1 MQAVWS
7 RVRESATRNK
17 SLNLDNM
24 HPGPVFIL
32 FVVKNLA
39 VLILLLAC
47 AAGAGTLAMPRQGL
61 ALRSALGLALCAHAA
76 FFLAAIGQLRA
87 PAILVV
93 IVAIAAGVAW
103 RVRAISRQERLFS
116 CPLPTANC
124 LFACAV
130 LLFVLALFPPIAFD
144 ETLYHLPFVRAFAR
158 DGAIAFLPDLRFPV
172 FPVLHE
178 LLCVPAFLVAGDSG
192 THLVALAEVILIA
205 ALLIEWG
212 RRHDVRAGWLAA
224 AMFLGSP
231 LVIQLATVLY
241 VEAAL
246 TLFVVAGVY
255 ALERERY
262 ALAGLFF
269 GSACSVKYLGFYFA
283 AAGLAIVFVRRHRA
297 AIRFALAAAAAALPM
312 TAWIL
317 FHTGDPFF
325 PFVRDNPWKLPA
337 TPVTVPWRVLWD
349 VTFARDRIG
358 LQPPVTP
365 FLLVLVLLAAAA
377 AVRNTAARWL
387 AAVSAVYLAVFSF
400 LPQDPRYLMPLLPL
414 ICLVAAVVVAT
425 RWPRTIVIATL
436 LAIAPGIAYAGYRLV
451 RQGVPPATDEQRAAW
466 LARRVPEYAALRHA
480 GAARTYACGAE
491 RLKSYAPGDFLGD
504 YSGLSSYARVLDGA
518 DTTRAIAERMR
529 RIDARYFLVA
539 KAACAQPRVNGGM
552 DLVYEDAA
560 AQLWRV
566 PAGQAGLPVLHQH
579 HTWTLRPPSA
589 CALMLRQVQ

>member
-1 MQAVWS
+1 
-7 RVRESATRNK
+7 
-17 SLNLDNM
+17 M
-24 HPGPVFIL
+24 HAGPVFIV
-32 FVVKNLA
+32 FVAKNLA
-39 VLILLLAC
+39 VLFLLLAC
-47 AAGAGTLAMPRQGL
+47 AVGAGTLAMPREGL

-76 FFLAAIGQLRA
+76 FVLALIGQLRA

-93 IVAIAAGVAW
+93 IVGIAAGVAW
-103 RVRAISRQERLFS
+103 RVRSNEISRS
-116 CPLPTANC
+116 CLLPTAYC
-124 LFACAV
+124 LLPAA
-130 LLFVLALFPPIAFD
+130 LLFPLALFPPIAFD

-178 LLCVPAFLVAGDSG
+178 LLCVPAFLAAGDSG

-231 LVIQLATVLY
+231 LVVQLATVLY
-241 VEAAL
+241 AEAAL
-246 TLFVVAGVY
+246 TLFVAAGVC

-283 AAGLAIVFVRRHRA
+283 AAALAIVLVRRHRA

-312 TAWIL
+312 TAWIV

-325 PFVRDNPWKLPA
+325 PFVRDNSWKLPA
-337 TPVTVPWRVLWD
+337 TPVTAPWRVLWD

-365 FLLVLVLLAAAA
+365 FLIVLVLLVIAA
-377 AVRNTAARWL
+377 AVRNTKARWL
-387 AAVSAVYLAVFSF
+387 VAVSAVYLAIFSF

-414 ICLVAAVVVAT
+414 VCLVAALVVAR
-425 RWPRTIVIATL
+425 RWPRTIAIATL

-451 RQGVPPATDEQRAAW
+451 RQGVPPVTEEQRAAW
-466 LARRVPEYAALRHA
+466 LSRRVPEYAALRHA

-504 YSGLSSYARVLDGA
+504 YSGLHSYARVLDGA

-529 RIDARYFLVA
+529 GIDARYFLVD
-539 KAACAQPRVNGGM
+539 KATCAQPRMNGGM

-566 PAGQAGLPVLHQH
+566 
-579 HTWTLRPPSA
+579 R
-589 CALMLRQVQ
+589 